1 MTALRA
7 AAAKPARQAADI
19 GPVALRP
26 RDVHFDWDGVPLHW
40 MPTEPLAS
48 HVISAINL
56 LLPAGERFFVTTFKE
71 ALEHVT
77 DESVREAMIGFMGQE
92 AVHAETH
99 DKVLWDFL
107 EANGIDPRPYV
118 AQADFIFDT
127 IMTVARRLPAPAR
140 MRNLVERLAFIAGV
154 EHFTAVLGDWIL
166 NADLERFGADP
177 TMADLFRWHG
187 AEEVEHRSV
196 AFDVASHYGAGY
208 VQRYVMFIAGSG
220 GLLITIVRG
229 TKFLVNRDP
238 SMPDYGYPRVLVE
251 MTRAMSRGA
260 LPTWGQLAA
269 ASMRYLKPRYSPEI
283 EGNTA
288 QAVAYLAKSPRA
300 QAAHA

>member
-1 MTALRA
+1 MSRVHL
-7 AAAKPARQAADI
+7 KSVPDI
-19 GPVALRP
+19 GAVSLRP

-40 MPTEPLAS
+40 MPDEPLAS
-48 HVISAINL
+48 HVISAVNL

-71 ALEHVT
+71 ALEHVS

-99 DKVLWDFL
+99 DKVLWEYLD
-107 EANGIDPRPYV
+107 ANGIDPRPYV

-127 IMTVARRLPAPAR
+127 IMAVAKRMPAPAR

-154 EHFTAVLGDWIL
+154 EHFTAVMGDWVL
-166 NADLERFGADP
+166 NADLEKFDANP
-177 TMADLFRWHG
+177 MVADLFRWHG

-196 AFDVASHYGAGY
+196 AFDVATHFGAGY
-208 VQRYVMFIAGSG
+208 VQRYVMFVAGSG
-220 GLLITIVRG
+220 GLLITVVRG
-229 TKFLVNRDP
+229 TKFLVSRDP
-238 SMPDYGYPRVLVE
+238 SLPNYGYPRVLLE

-260 LPTWGQLAA
+260 LPKWRSLAA
-269 ASMRYLKPRYSPEI
+269 ASVRYLRPGYSPEI

-288 QAVAYLAKSPRA
+288 QATAYLAKSPTA
-300 QAAHA
+300 QAASG

>member
-1 MTALRA
+1 MTAVRGSS
-7 AAAKPARQAADI
+7 AKPDI
-19 GPVALRP
+19 GPVALRA

-40 MPTEPLAS
+40 MPDEPLAS

-56 LLPAGERFFVTTFKE
+56 LLPAGERFFVTTFTE
-71 ALEHVT
+71 ALEHVE

-99 DKVLWDFL
+99 DKVLWEFL

-127 IMTVARRLPAPAR
+127 ILAIAHRLPASAR
-140 MRNLVERLAFIAGV
+140 MRNLVERLAFIAGI

-177 TMADLFRWHG
+177 MMADLFRWHG

-196 AFDVASHYGAGY
+196 AFDVATHYGAGY
-208 VQRYVMFIAGSG
+208 VQRYIMFLAGSG

-229 TKFLVNRDP
+229 TKFLVHRDP
-238 SMPDYGYPRVLVE
+238 TLPDLGYPRVLVE

-260 LPTWGQLAA
+260 LPKWRQLAA
-269 ASMRYLKPRYSPEI
+269 ASVRYLTPGYSPEI

-288 QAVAYLAKSPRA
+288 QATAYLAKSPTA
-300 QAAHA
+300 QAAGT